1 MKKAK
6 VQLWQQSRGYATVED
21 GATKG
26 ATFGLNLW
34 WPDGSLVK
42 QSDFTNAGAPV
53 QQGTPS
59 QTLWSLVLQIPATV
73 KALAAATGS
82 GFYNSS
88 GVFRSVA
95 AGEVTFNPTT
105 SGLSAT
111 DVQGAIDEI
120 AADGGLVPFFIADGE
135 TYKVAANK
143 QALFTMPIELDGDSF
158 LIVDGALVEVD

>member
-6 VQLWQQSRGYATVED
+6 VQLWQSPRGYATVED

-105 SGLSAT
+105 SGLSST
-111 DVQGAIDEI
+111 DVQAAIDEI
-120 AADGGLVPFFIADGE
+120 AAGGGVPYFIPDGKTFS
-135 TYKVAANK
+135 VAANK
-143 QALFTMPIELDGDSF
+143 QALFAIPIELDGTAS
-158 LIVDGALVEVD
+158 LVVDGHLVEVA